1 MCSIDETCVRLCC
14 LPPIDVI
21 FRQISYI
28 RFVKHSSQCSSQF
41 LFISRS
47 VISMV
52 IGVDIMALVKTHLYS
67 FYSMQTNATDPKT
80 LIEL

>member
-1 MCSIDETCVRLCC
+1 MLFLDKSL
-14 LPPIDVI
+14 
-21 FRQISYI
+21 ISDSLNT
-28 RFVKHSSQCSSQF
+28 VHNVQF